1 MRTLSSTALGSA
13 FAPQTDEV
21 WLVLLTITHPSL
33 AAPLRFVNDYQS
45 LVSRSNVFLAFPFEV
60 EFPEQ
65 DADSPGEARLT
76 IDNIDRSIVNTIRSI
91 SSPPEVMMEV
101 VLASQPDTVEA
112 VFSGLILRNVTYDA
126 VKVSG
131 VLRFEDIMTEPVSV
145 QMTPARFPG
154 MF

>member
-1 MRTLSSTALGSA
+1 MRTLSPAALESA
-13 FAPQTDEV
+13 FSQETDEV

-33 AAPLRFVNDYQS
+33 AAPIRFVNDFQS
-45 LVSRSNVFLAFPFEV
+45 LVSRGNVFLAFPFEV

-76 IDNIDRSIVNTIRSI
+76 IDNIDRSIVNTIRAI
-91 SSPPEVMMEV
+91 SSPPDITMEV

-112 VFSGLILRNVTYDA
+112 VFSGLTLRNVNYDA
-126 VKVSG
+126 LKVSG

-145 QMTPARFPG
+145 QMTPARFPA